1 MMQSPTGFNRERKL
15 PRYRHSVIMPP
26 LCDSAANLT
35 LVKHYY
41 GQSLT
46 YRPENP
52 VALYGLAEVA
62 LKQGDTD
69 LAKQYAKRSYDAALQ
84 GDDAIA
90 KHGLLDLIAKR
101 WPDIVPR

>member
-1 MMQSPTGFNRERKL
+1 
-15 PRYRHSVIMPP
+15 MPP
-26 LCDSAANLT
+26 LCDSAGNLS

-46 YRPENP
+46 YSPENP